1 MTALALTAGLTYL
14 IMSGSVAIDP
24 VSLAQYVALLITVVF
39 LGYYAAIYL
48 FADLTGAEKNRLA
61 LCF

>member
-1 MTALALTAGLTYL
+1 MVLALTAGLTYL

-39 LGYYAAIYL
+39 SPIMRRFICSLI
-48 FADLTGAEKNRLA
+48 
-61 LCF
+61 